1 MIFDN
6 LILLLVLYPCLLQAV
21 VVSVSEGIHAD
32 AYPKSLED
40 FLIWV
45 NKFGDHFGGDQGAR
59 KSVIQDSGSLAQL
72 HRMLE
77 QELKVLKK
85 SFQAWPL

>member
-1 MIFDN
+1 MN
-6 LILLLVLYPCLLQAV
+6 TGTLLALHPDLLQAV
-21 VVSVSEGIHAD
+21 VVSVSEGIHTD
-32 AYPKSLED
+32 AYPKTLED

-72 HRMLE
+72 HKMLE
-77 QELKVLKK
+77 QELNALKK
-85 SFQAWPL
+85 SYQARPRSC